1 MLDVP
6 AGTARRRFHRRLSS
20 RYWSL
25 CTLCLAGATLSLPQA
40 SQGQPPYDLLL
51 KGGHVIDP
59 ANEIDEVM
67 DVAIRGSRVAAVAQ
81 NIARTAATKSVVL
94 DGLYVTPGL
103 IDLHTH
109 VYIRGRRSTLYPDDT
124 SLVTGTTTVVDAGV
138 SGWKTFDDFK
148 DTIIDRSATRVLA
161 MLNIVGGGM
170 NNDSSVESD
179 LGDMEPEKTAAKVRE
194 HPDLIVAI
202 KTAHFRPP
210 GFEALKRAVEA
221 GRLADR
227 PVMADLGILSNSGR
241 DTRTK
246 LLHILRPGDLH
257 THSYNDRQIEIID
270 RFSGKVQPYIR
281 TARQRGVLFDLGHGG
296 GSFLWPVAR
305 AAMEQGFPPD
315 TIGTD
320 LHPSSIMNQVS
331 VPNCMSKLMSLGMPL
346 EDAVRRATVNPA
358 RAIRRFP
365 ELGTLGEGRTAD
377 IAVVRLERGVFA
389 YMDSWKKKYLGTRRL
404 RCVMTVREGR
414 IVFDEEGLSFPEWQT
429 AGEYGVLQ

>member
-1 MLDVP
+1 MRDAR
-6 AGTARRRFHRRLSS
+6 AGTAHRRFGGRLWS
-20 RYWSL
+20 RYRSL
-25 CTLCLAGATLSLPQA
+25 CALFLAGAALSLPQA
-40 SQGQPPYDLLL
+40 AHGQLAYDLLL

-59 ANEIDEVM
+59 ANEIDDVM
-67 DVAIRGSRVAAVAQ
+67 DVAIRGNRVAAVAK
-81 NIARTAATKSVVL
+81 NIAPATATKAVIL

-124 SLVTGTTTVVDAGV
+124 SLVTGATTVVDAGV

-148 DTIIDRSATRVLA
+148 ETIIDRSTTRVLA

-170 NNDSSVESD
+170 NDDSSRESR
-179 LGDMEPEKTAAKVRE
+179 LEDMEPQKTAAKVRE

-210 GFEALKRAVEA
+210 GFEALKRAVRA

-227 PVMADLGILSNSGR
+227 PVMVDLGILTNTGR

-246 LLHILRPGDLH
+246 LLDILRPGDLH
-257 THSYNDRQIEIID
+257 THSYNDRQIEVID
-270 RFSGKVQPYIR
+270 RFSRKVQPYIR
-281 TARQRGVLFDLGHGG
+281 EARRRGVLFDLGHGG

-305 AAMEQGFPPD
+305 AAMDDGFPPD

-346 EDAVRRATVNPA
+346 ADAVRRATVNPA

-365 ELGTLGEGRTAD
+365 KLGTLREGREAD
-377 IAVVRLERGVFA
+377 IAVFRLESGVFA
-389 YMDSWKKKYLGTRRL
+389 YMDSWRNKHLGTKRL
-404 RCVMTVREGR
+404 QCVMTVRGGR

-429 AGEYGVLQ
+429 AGEYGVLE